1 MNRVAALIEQLE
13 RKIRFQDWP
22 LVWKFAAAP
31 ASMLALFLISVT
43 LSMAA
48 LVYAQHGTDRVVGRD
63 MADIATLSDVT
74 THFEHANGEIYRL
87 LADKAASVPGTDVA
101 ARSAAIEAE
110 LKQAH
115 DDLARFRAS
124 APADDQKKIKQTLA
138 LMDRYSDAIKVVSSM
153 LDIDFASSTAMLAPF
168 RANERQVIAQVDAI
182 AANGAADAREHAA
195 AVQRRIEAMVVF
207 VSLSAI
213 LLAVVG
219 VAGPMAI
226 GRSLIR
232 PILRIAEV
240 TSSLAAR
247 DHQVDLDGL
256 DRGDELGQIVSAL
269 RTFRVQAIE
278 KEMLE
283 QHALEEERRRIAAV
297 AAATAE
303 GERAKRETLDS
314 LLHQFETRVG
324 AMIDQ
329 AQQAMQRLDRNAQR
343 VDQAVQGANKLAEDL
358 EQAASALAS
367 EMEIA
372 GAATDALVSATRTI
386 DNQAAVSNTIV
397 SRIQEHA
404 SLAEDAVNHSV
415 ECAEEIDKVVSVITA
430 IAGQTKLL
438 ALNATI
444 EAARYGEQGK
454 GFAVVAGEIKSL
466 SSRTGASTGEVRNQ
480 VGEVQRGIRRV
491 ADATSELTALIDQM
505 GGVATQVAAVSR
517 DQARTTD
524 LIDQRIESVR
534 NRAEILF
541 ATSADIRSSAI
552 ANQGSVRDLRADGRA
567 LEASLHELR
576 EDARAFVTHLRAG

>member
-1 MNRVAALIEQLE
+1 VNRFAAWIAWLE

-48 LVYAQHGTDRVVGRD
+48 LVYAQHGTDRVVGHD

-74 THFEHANGEIYRL
+74 ARFEHANGEMYRL
-87 LADKAASVPGTDVA
+87 LADKAAATPGTDVV
-101 ARSAAIEAE
+101 ARTAAIEGE
-110 LKQAH
+110 LKQARA
-115 DDLARFRAS
+115 DLARFAAS
-124 APADDQKKIKQTLA
+124 APAYDQQKIKQTLA
-138 LMDRYSDAIKVVSSM
+138 LMDKYADAINVVSSM

-168 RANERQVIAQVDAI
+168 RANARQVIKQVDAI
-182 AANGAADAREHAA
+182 AAQGVEDAREHAV
-195 AVQRRIEAMVVF
+195 AVQRRIEAMVIL

-219 VAGPMAI
+219 VVGPMAI

-247 DHQVDLDGL
+247 DHKIDLDAL

-269 RTFRVQAIE
+269 KTFRIQAIE

-283 QHALEEERRRIAAV
+283 RDAHEEERRRTTAV

-329 AQQAMQRLDRNAQR
+329 AQQAMRRLDHNAER
-343 VDQAVQGANKLAEDL
+343 VEQAVQGANMLAEDL
-358 EQAASALAS
+358 DQAASAFAS

-372 GAATDALVSATRTI
+372 RTATDALVSAIRTI
-386 DNQAAVSNTIV
+386 DNQAAVSNAIV
-397 SRIQEHA
+397 ARIQEHA
-404 SLAEDAVNHSV
+404 SLAEGAVHQSV
-415 ECAEEIDKVVSVITA
+415 ERAEEVEKVVSVIDT

-444 EAARYGEQGK
+444 EAARYGEQGR

-466 SSRTGASTGEVRNQ
+466 SSRTGASTGEVRQQ

-505 GGVATQVAAVSR
+505 GGVTTQVAAVSR

-524 LIDQRIESVR
+524 LIDQRIEAVR

-552 ANQGSVRDLRADGRA
+552 ANQASVRDLRADGRA
-567 LEASLHELR
+567 LEASLQGLR
-576 EDARAFVTHLRAG
+576 DDARAFVSQLRAG

>member
-168 RANERQVIAQVDAI
+168 RANERQVISQVDAI

-283 QHALEEERRRIAAV
+283 QHAQEEERRRIAAV
-297 AAATAE
+297 AAATAK